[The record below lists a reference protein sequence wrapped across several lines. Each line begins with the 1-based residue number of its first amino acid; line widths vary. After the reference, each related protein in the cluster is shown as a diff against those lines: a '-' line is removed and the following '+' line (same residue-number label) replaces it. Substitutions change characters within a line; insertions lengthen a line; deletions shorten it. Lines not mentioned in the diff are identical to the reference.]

1 MKKIIIIAL
10 ALMFVATP
18 VFAKKPKP
26 TPTPTPVVEIPVGP
40 LPSPLPSTVQ
50 YFGANGQVIKQEVVA
65 PDGTIIS
72 SWSMPTP
79 TPQAPA
85 GVPVERTW
93 LDDIQDILNSIQA
106 KINEIVNSL
115 K

>member
-10 ALMFVATP
+10 ALMFLASP

-26 TPTPTPVVEIPVGP
+26 TPAVGP
-40 LPSPLPSTVQ
+40 LPSPLPSTTQ
-50 YFGANGQVIKQEVVA
+50 YFKDGVVVREEVV
-65 PDGTIIS
+65 DYKGNILS
-72 SWSMPTP
+72 SWSMPTPTP

>member
-10 ALMFVATP
+10 ALMFVASP

-26 TPTPTPVVEIPVGP
+26 VPVPVVEEPAVGP
-40 LPSPLPSTVQ
+40 LPSPLPTTTQ
-50 YFGANGQVIKQEVVA
+50 YFKDGKFIREEVV
-65 PDGTIIS
+65 DYKGNVLS

-79 TPQAPA
+79 TPTPQAPV